1 MANAGLTPFGQ
12 EARMSA
18 SVLFHFPFDPG
29 SRTARLA
36 LGEAR
41 VEFTETLVR
50 PWEIDCPV
58 GDLNPSGMPP
68 VLQTMQ
74 DGRALTL
81 CEPAAILGWLED
93 RSTEPFLMPVDPAE
107 RAETRRLI
115 AWFDRRFND
124 EVNAVLLHERMEKPL
139 LRLGPPEAR
148 ALRAGRDALKAHL
161 ALLEGLLA
169 NHDALAGRRLSQA
182 DMVAAAHLSVLDYFG
197 EISWATYPGLR
208 TWYMKL
214 KSRPCFRP
222 LLTDRFPGVAASG
235 HYADL
240 DF

>member
-1 MANAGLTPFGQ
+1 
-12 EARMSA
+12 MSA
-18 SVLFHFPFDPG
+18 NVLFHFPFDPG

-41 VEFTETLVR
+41 IEWTEVLVR
-50 PWEIDCPV
+50 PWEADCPV

-68 VLQTMQ
+68 VLQVE
-74 DGRALTL
+74 GLTL
-81 CEPAAILGWLED
+81 CEAPAILGWIED
-93 RSTEPFLMPVDPAE
+93 AQKTPLLMPADAAE
-107 RAETRRLI
+107 RAETRRLT
-115 AWFDRRFND
+115 AWFDRRFTD

-148 ALRAGRDALKAHL
+148 ALRAGRDALKSHL
-161 ALLEGLLA
+161 VMLEGLLA
-169 NHDALAGRRLSQA
+169 ARDALAGRRVTQA

-197 EISWATYPGLR
+197 EVQWAAYPALK

-222 LLTDRFPGVAASG
+222 LLADRFPGVQPSAWY
-235 HYADL
+235 HDL

>member
-1 MANAGLTPFGQ
+1 
-12 EARMSA
+12 MSA
-18 SVLFHFPFDPG
+18 CVLYHFPFDPG

-41 VEFTETLVR
+41 VAFADTVVR
-50 PWEIDCPV
+50 PWEDGCPV
-58 GDLNPSGMPP
+58 ATLNPSGMPP
-68 VLQTMQ
+68 VLQTTEA
-74 DGRALTL
+74 GRALTL

-93 RSTEPFLMPVDPAE
+93 RATEPFLMPVDPVE
-107 RAETRRLI
+107 RAETRRLVS
-115 AWFDRRFND
+115 WFDRRFND

-148 ALRAGRDALKAHL
+148 ALRAGREALKAHL
-161 ALLEGLLA
+161 AMLEGLLTTR
-169 NHDALAGRRLSQA
+169 DALAGRRISQA

-197 EISWATYPGLR
+197 EVAWANYPALK

-222 LLTDRFPGVAASG
+222 LLADRFPGVQPSAWY
-235 HYADL
+235 HDL

>member
-1 MANAGLTPFGQ
+1 
-12 EARMSA
+12 MSA
-18 SVLFHFPFDPG
+18 CVLYHFPFDPG

-41 VEFTETLVR
+41 VELAETVVR
-50 PWEIDCPV
+50 PWEDGCPV
-58 GDLNPSGMPP
+58 ATLNPSGMPP
-68 VLQTMQ
+68 VLQVTEG
-74 DGRALTL
+74 GRALTL

-93 RSTEPFLMPVDPAE
+93 RAKEPFLMPADPAE
-107 RAETRRLI
+107 RAETRRLV

-148 ALRAGRDALKAHL
+148 ALRAGREALKAHL
-161 ALLEGLLA
+161 LMMETLLGTR
-169 NHDALAGRRLSQA
+169 DALAGRRLSQA
-182 DMVAAAHLSVLDYFG
+182 DFVAAAHLSVLDYFG
-197 EISWATYPGLR
+197 EVPWGAFPGLK

-222 LLTDRFPGVAASG
+222 LLADRFPGVQPAVWY
-235 HYADL
+235 HDL

>member
-1 MANAGLTPFGQ
+1 
-12 EARMSA
+12 MSA
-18 SVLFHFPFDPG
+18 VLYHFPFDPG

-41 VEFTETLVR
+41 VEFTETVVR
-50 PWEIDCPV
+50 PWEDDCPV
-58 GDLNPSGMPP
+58 GTLNPSGMPP
-68 VLQTMQ
+68 VFQTGEA
-74 DGRALTL
+74 GRALTL

-93 RSTEPFLMPVDPAE
+93 RSKEPFLMPTDAAE
-107 RAETRRLI
+107 RAETRRLVG
-115 AWFDRRFND
+115 WFDRRFND
-124 EVNAVLLHERMEKPL
+124 EVDAVLLHERMEKPL

-148 ALRAGRDALKAHL
+148 ALRAGREALKAHL
-161 ALLEGLLA
+161 GMMEGLLA
-169 NHDALAGRRLSQA
+169 TRDALAGRRLTQA

-197 EISWATYPGLR
+197 EVAWATYPAVK

-222 LLTDRFPGVAASG
+222 LLADRFPGVQPSAWY
-235 HYADL
+235 HDL